1 MCSLTLK
8 NALSHTIECVLFIY
22 TYTSAKNK
30 GLKVNYTDIAGR
42 TPLHSAAQVLQFLK
56 ENDSFLNTNETN
68 YIFDASMKVPG
79 G

>member
-8 NALSHTIECVLFIY
+8 TALSHTIECVLFIY

-42 TPLHSAAQVLQFLK
+42 TPLHSAAQVRHFLK
-56 ENDSFLNTNETN
+56 ENEIFLNTNE
-68 YIFDASMKVPG
+68 MPWVPP
-79 G
+79 